1 MFYVSE
7 ILKTTPQS
15 FSTPLQ
21 EKTYEALAR
30 LDIPFER
37 VETAEAITMEDCMK
51 IDETLRMKMVKT
63 LFLCTR
69 HQAAFFLF
77 VTTGDKPFRSS
88 AFSAALDVSRVSFA
102 PVERMQEVLETKIGA
117 ATVFSGL
124 LPSARDVRFVIDRD
138 VLQEE
143 YYGCSDGTTTGYLK
157 LKTNDVVE
165 KLLPYAGH
173 TPELVAL

>member
-37 VETAEAITMEDCMK
+37 VETDEAITMEDCVK
-51 IDETLRMKMVKT
+51 IDET
-63 LFLCTR
+63 
-69 HQAAFFLF
+69 
-77 VTTGDKPFRSS
+77 
-88 AFSAALDVSRVSFA
+88 
-102 PVERMQEVLETKIGA
+102 
-117 ATVFSGL
+117 
-124 LPSARDVRFVIDRD
+124 
-138 VLQEE
+138 
-143 YYGCSDGTTTGYLK
+143 
-157 LKTNDVVE
+157 
-165 KLLPYAGH
+165 LLPYAGH